1 MTAIYDKIHIKY
13 EQNAGEIMSNIV
25 RGTMLLTG
33 ATFLSKFLGMI
44 YVIPFNMLVGETGGT
59 LYSFAYIP
67 YNILISIS
75 TIGVPLAVS
84 KFVSKYNALGDYET
98 GMRMFKTGIM
108 MMAAS
113 GFIAFLIMFFGAE
126 LFANFIIANENKG
139 SISLGEVTMVIRAV
153 SFALLIIPAMSIVRG
168 FFQGY
173 ESMGPT
179 AVSQV
184 VEQIVRIVFI
194 LAASFIIVWVIGGS
208 TATAVG
214 FATFAAFIGALAS
227 CVVLWFYW
235 RKRRPHIQKQL
246 KQQQKSQHIPTKD
259 LITELFRYAGP
270 FVLVG
275 IATPLYQLIDEVTF
289 QRGMIAIGQGEAYDV
304 AFSAINFYG
313 HKLVIIPVTIA
324 TGLSL
329 AILPALTK
337 SFTTNNR
344 PVLNQQIN
352 QALQIILVLVV
363 PAAVGLTVL
372 SDAAYGALYG
382 IKNVDTAGP
391 LLAWYAP
398 VALLFALF
406 TVTSSIL
413 QGINQQRFAVISL
426 TGGLLMK
433 VLFNIQLI
441 YTFGA
446 KGAIFGTALAVGTA
460 VVLNLWRIGV
470 SIRFSFKQTLKR
482 FLLICIFT
490 IIMCIAIWITK
501 AIFGS
506 FLDGERMSAII
517 TLIAGVAAG
526 GGVYLWF
533 AYEST
538 LLDRVLGSKVRVLDK
553 VFRR

>member
-139 SISLGEVTMVIRAV
+139 SISLGEMTMVIRAV